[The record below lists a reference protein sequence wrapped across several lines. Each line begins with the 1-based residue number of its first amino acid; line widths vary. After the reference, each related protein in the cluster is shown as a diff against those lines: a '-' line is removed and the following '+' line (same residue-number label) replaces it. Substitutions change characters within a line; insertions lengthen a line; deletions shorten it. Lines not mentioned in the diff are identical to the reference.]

1 MNKTDQI
8 LTDLSSAPGNV
19 LIVLDNSPLWPQIA
33 RLAFKGVVE
42 VVRTPGKVAAVRLL
56 LSDHKAI
63 QQRRNAQEE
72 LALDD
77 LSNGGGSGY
86 LGAHYSYWNALK
98 RLESIGIV
106 RREFRQ
112 GKHPNGKAWAD
123 YYVEAVGVDYFDK
136 PAKSKLHRLKG

>member
-8 LTDLSSAPGNV
+8 LTDLSSAPGGV
-19 LIVLDNSPLWPQIA
+19 LIVLDTSPLWPQIA
-33 RLAFKGVVE
+33 RLAARGVVE
-42 VVRTPGKVAAVRLL
+42 VVRTPGAVSAVRLL
-56 LSDHKAI
+56 LTEHKAI

-77 LSNGGGSGY
+77 LTDGGGAGY

-112 GKHPNGKAWAD
+112 GVKPNGKQWAD
-123 YYVEAVGVDYFDK
+123 YHVTAVGVDYFQK
-136 PAKSKLHRLKG
+136 PAKSKLLKLKG